1 MESILSILAPMVLVL
16 VGYGVGSTKII
27 NEGDQALVERLGKFK
42 RKLEP
47 GLNFIVPFVD
57 KIAVEAT
64 IRERVLDT
72 QPQQAITKDNVAV
85 GVDAVVFWQ
94 IVDLKNAYY
103 AVEDVELA
111 IENLVLTTLRA
122 MIGELD
128 LDQTYSSRTEM
139 NRKLLEQ
146 LAEATQ
152 DWGIEVKRVE
162 VQDISPPK
170 SVLEEL
176 ERERAAESRKKAEI
190 YDAEGTVES
199 LKIISQALQG
209 QPNSREVVQFLI
221 AQRYVDANQKLGES
235 TNSKIVFM
243 DPKALTE
250 AMTDLIGGGDTP
262 GGERKGNGSISPQD
276 RT

>member
-1 MESILSILAPMVLVL
+1 MESLLSILAPMVLVL

-139 NRKLLEQ
+139 NRRLLEQ
-146 LAEATQ
+146 LADATQ
-152 DWGIEVKRVE
+152 GWGVEVKRVE

-250 AMTDLIGGGDTP
+250 AMTDLIGGGDSP
-262 GGERKGNGSISPQD
+262 GGGREGNGSISPQD